1 MYTQSRKRKHR
12 NRSTHGHDNDHQFM
26 GDVGRYSPDPALFI
40 QAHEADLIRGPQ
52 ALLAA
57 QSLEAACIDEKGVCV
72 GDGLI
77 RWKENTREVSD
88 FIEDEHV
95 QLGQP
100 QSKPLLEDKEE
111 NVWVDRYDARLL
123 LDTLPIIQAN
133 RARLEPNSPTGWSD
147 LPSDAEDTFFFSP
160 DETEDYR
167 RDKRRKLIDKGR
179 EERLKAMGEES
190 GDEDRDKQEEEWG
203 GSDEEPDN
211 TQKELMRRT
220 ASHILTSPNPAQ
232 LEMRILANH
241 GADRRFAFLKGRWSR
256 TWRILKGHAR
266 MEMAKEKSEKPFL
279 ASLGG
284 LAGYG
289 DSDEEG
295 SVESEGNK
303 GCHELNNPLARAVNS
318 GEQARSDKDVE
329 QGKEDD
335 EVKKARRAR
344 AREWAEKRRILQSTT
359 VDEAGM

>member
-1 MYTQSRKRKHR
+1 
-12 NRSTHGHDNDHQFM
+12 
-26 GDVGRYSPDPALFI
+26 
-40 QAHEADLIRGPQ
+40 
-52 ALLAA
+52 
-57 QSLEAACIDEKGVCV
+57 
-72 GDGLI
+72 
-77 RWKENTREVSD
+77 
-88 FIEDEHV
+88 
-95 QLGQP
+95 
-100 QSKPLLEDKEE
+100 
-111 NVWVDRYDARLL
+111 
-123 LDTLPIIQAN
+123 
-133 RARLEPNSPTGWSD
+133 
-147 LPSDAEDTFFFSP
+147 
-160 DETEDYR
+160 
-167 RDKRRKLIDKGR
+167 
-179 EERLKAMGEES
+179 MGEES

-203 GSDEEPDN
+203 GSDEEVLFSHVALFLSPALICFGVLQPDN

-266 MEMAKEKSEKPFL
+266 MEMAKEKSEKPLL

-329 QGKEDD
+329 QGKGDD